1 MRTDIAVVGG
11 GVLGITT
18 AYWLRLT
25 RDCDVTLIEKG
36 PEVAAETTR
45 RNTGV
50 IHRPYYLDPV
60 KRALF
65 ARTAGRSY
73 AMWKRLASRYA
84 LPWVERGTLMVA
96 PEEAQMKEVEE
107 YGRWASD
114 NGMEKDEYEI
124 LDAAGSKRVE
134 PEVRCAGA
142 FLSKTDTSTDFASL
156 SREVWQLAEAEGAR
170 LLRSSEVAGAVRTK
184 DGLELRL
191 NGGGVVECGVM
202 VNAAGG
208 SSLDLAHAAGL
219 AREYTDLH
227 FRGEYWEVDADAGPA
242 VRRNVYSV
250 ARHSGFNFLD
260 PHFIIRPDGRR
271 EVGPNAVLV
280 PGPDT
285 YEGSGGVAGMIGM
298 ILERPIG
305 PKFRLF
311 ADPTFLSLVADEW
324 MSSLSKKA
332 MCGRVKK
339 FIPAL
344 DPGMLTRRGLA
355 GVRSS
360 LIGDEGF
367 VPEALTPSDDRS
379 LHVLNFN
386 SPGATGA
393 PAFSEHLV
401 GLMEERGLLDGFPA
415 RPREGVWGRADARG
429 SR

>member
-11 GVLGITT
+11 GVLGIAT
-18 AYWLRLT
+18 AYWLRAT
-25 RDCDVTLIEKG
+25 RDCDVTLLERDA
-36 PEVAAETTR
+36 EVATETTL

-50 IHRPYYLDPV
+50 VHRPYYLDPV

-73 AMWKRLASRYA
+73 AMWRRLAERYG

-96 PEEAQMKEVEE
+96 PEEDQMKEVEE
-107 YGRWASD
+107 YGRWAQE
-114 NGMEKDEYEI
+114 NGMERAEYEV
-124 LDAAGSKRVE
+124 LDAAGCRGIE

-156 SREVWQLAEAEGAR
+156 ARKVWELAEGLGAR
-170 LLRSSEVAGAVRTK
+170 LLASSEVSKVVRTR
-184 DGLELRL
+184 DGLELGL
-191 NGGGVVECGVM
+191 GGGGSVECRVM

-208 SSLDLAHAAGL
+208 SSLDLAHEMGLAAG
-219 AREYTDLH
+219 YTDLH
-227 FRGEYWEVDADAGPA
+227 FRGEYWEVDPDAGPS
-242 VRRNVYSV
+242 VGRNIYSV
-250 ARHSGFNFLD
+250 ARHAEFNFLD
-260 PHFIIRPDGRR
+260 PHFIVRPDGRR

-280 PGPDT
+280 ARPDA
-285 YEGSGGVAGMIGM
+285 YEGSGGVPGMLGK
-298 ILERPIG
+298 ILERPVG
-305 PKFRLF
+305 PKLRLF
-311 ADPTFLSLVADEW
+311 SNTTFLSLVADEW

-332 MCGRVKK
+332 MCGRVRR

-344 DPGMLTRRGLA
+344 APDMLVRRGLA

-360 LIGDEGF
+360 LIGDDGF

-401 GLMEERGLLDGFPA
+401 GLMEEKGLLQGFAA
-415 RPREGVWGRADARG
+415 RTRG
-429 SR
+429 GFWERGGPGGG